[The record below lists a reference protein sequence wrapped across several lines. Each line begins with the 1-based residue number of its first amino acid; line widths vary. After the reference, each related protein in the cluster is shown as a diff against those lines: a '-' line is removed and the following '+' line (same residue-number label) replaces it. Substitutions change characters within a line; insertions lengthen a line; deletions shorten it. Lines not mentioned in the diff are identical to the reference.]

1 MEACVKGCIIFVH
14 VRFELL
20 CCQIRRKWKTKMED
34 VEREVECWGP
44 HCSSGT
50 LEDSFHSDNILC
62 TWTGCASFDYLP
74 CGGGNIGLPPPPFFF
89 LSFFTLPPL
98 NFNPGIESNKLRY
111 TTQVCFFFAESTFK
125 SLNVRHHANW
135 SGKLFNLVHDCAYNA
150 WIDFHPL
157 HVAGIAF
164 NPTLPVSKKKK
175 N

>member
-1 MEACVKGCIIFVH
+1 MCKRVYYFCTCKIWVCCVVKSGENGKPRWKMLKG
-14 VRFELL
+14 
-20 CCQIRRKWKTKMED
+20 KWN
-34 VEREVECWGP
+34 VECWGP

-111 TTQVCFFFAESTFK
+111 TTQVCFFLAESTFK

-164 NPTLPVSKKKK
+164 NPTLPVSKK
-175 N
+175 